1 MPKRLK
7 LSELINE
14 IDDVIQDRFAGETFW
29 IAAEIT
35 DVKKASGQA
44 LVLFKVY

>member
-1 MPKRLK
+1 MLKRLK

-29 IAAEIT
+29 INF
-35 DVKKASGQA
+35 S
-44 LVLFKVY
+44 